1 MKKALLL
8 HYDLFD
14 TFSLLSDEE
23 LGKLLRAVYEYDTCG
38 ITPDF
43 EDRMMTACFMRI
55 ADCLDRNNSRYEEV
69 CQKRAESARKR
80 WEKIRQSGVEN

>member
-14 TFSLLSDEE
+14 TFSLLTDEE
-23 LGKLLRAVYEYDTCG
+23 LGRLLRAVFEYDTCG

-43 EDRMMTACFMRI
+43 EDRMMAACFMRI
-55 ADCLDRNNSRYEEV
+55 AECLDRNNTRYEEV
-69 CQKRAESARKR
+69 CRKRAESARKR
-80 WEKIRQSGVEN
+80 WESIKQSGA